1 MAAEKGG
8 MGMPKKAFESE
19 KKTVRTTLGVTL
31 IILFSKL
38 CGFARDIIS
47 AGYFGTGM
55 ERDAYASAYTL
66 FYVPVLLLSSCITST
81 VVPLYV
87 SARDRESRL
96 AADRFAANCAAFFA
110 LASLVLALIMLLLAE
125 PLVKLVVGGF
135 DPEKQRL
142 TAQLTRIMLPSL
154 PFVILS
160 ILFSS
165 VLNANERYKAGQL
178 FGFPLTLCVICA
190 TVLFARRYGIRAVA
204 WGVFAAGI
212 IQMLILLPLLGK
224 GILCNFR
231 LNFKDERLRQLLLL
245 ALPALLS
252 MAVNE
257 LNHVI
262 DKSICSYLEPGDPAA
277 MDYAYRLITFATG
290 VLALPLTTVMFS
302 KISRQAAGQNHE
314 GIVRV
319 LHQASQVL
327 SMILL
332 PVTLVGCVLSVD
344 VIRLAYMHGS
354 FDQHSL
360 VVTSGAFAYYLAG
373 ILGFGLRDVFNRAFH
388 ARQDTKTP
396 MRVAFLTVV
405 LNIVLNLI
413 LSRVMGVNGLALAT
427 TISCGLGAV
436 VLAALLRLRLGA
448 FTGGEL
454 WRELA
459 KVLAAGALCLGAAL
473 ILNRIVPGATD
484 KVQTFLRLALITGV
498 SLAIYFAALAA
509 QRVKQLAPLKDML
522 VERFRGRRA

>member
-1 MAAEKGG
+1 
-8 MGMPKKAFESE
+8 MPKKAFESE

-38 CGFARDIIS
+38 CGFARDVIS

-55 ERDAYASAYTL
+55 ERDAYSTAYTL

-87 SARDRESRL
+87 SARDRDSQL
-96 AADRFAANCAAFFA
+96 AADRFAANCAGFFA
-110 LASLVLALIMLLLAE
+110 LASLVLALVMLVLAE
-125 PLVKLVVGGF
+125 PLVRLVAGGF
-135 DPEKQRL
+135 DPQKQRL

-160 ILFSS
+160 IVFST

-190 TVLFARRYGIRAVA
+190 TVLFSRRYGIRAVA

-224 GILCNFR
+224 GSRFSFR
-231 LNFKDERLRQLLLL
+231 INLRDERLQQMLVL

-257 LNHVI
+257 LNHII
-262 DKSICSYLEPGDPAA
+262 DKAICSYLDPGDPAA
-277 MDYAYRLITFATG
+277 MDYAFRLITFAIG
-290 VLALPLTTVMFS
+290 VLALPITTIMFS
-302 KISRQAAGQNHE
+302 KISKAAAGQNHE

-319 LHQASQVL
+319 LHQSSQVL

-344 VIRLAYMHGS
+344 IIRLAYMHGS
-354 FDQHSL
+354 FDRHSL
-360 VVTSGAFAYYLAG
+360 AVTSGAFFYYLTG

-427 TISCGLGAV
+427 TISCGVGAV
-436 VLAALLRLRLGA
+436 VLAALLRIRLGA
-448 FTGGEL
+448 FRGRDL

-459 KVLAAGALCLGAAL
+459 KVLAAGALCLGTAL
-473 ILNRIVPGATD
+473 LLHRIAPGAAG
-484 KVQTFLRLALITGV
+484 KVQTFLRLVLITGL
-498 SLAIYFAALAA
+498 SLAIYIAALVA
-509 QRVKQLAPLKDML
+509 QRVEQLAPLKDMVL
-522 VERFRGRRA
+522 ERLRGNRA